1 MNTLSKKAAL
11 ALSALTF
18 LVIGS
23 LIVFAPELLF
33 SSNGITLNPSA
44 AMMSEVRSPGVLIL
58 LACFAASMG
67 LFYRRGRQSDCWC
80 PPPCCLAMAQAGL
93 SAWPSTACPCTTC
106 RRCRSGVGTWLLVCR
121 STACQQGKS
130 PIARIKRKPVRVE
143 TLHRLSFRPPRRGWM
158 SGGPKPSG
166 LLRRDRRF

>member
-44 AMMSEVRSPGVLIL
+44 AMMSEVRSPGALIL
-58 LACFAASMG
+58 LACFAASMC
-67 LFYRRGRQSDCWC
+67 LFYRSW
-80 PPPCCLAMAQAGL
+80 
-93 SAWPSTACPCTTC
+93 
-106 RRCRSGVGTWLLVCR
+106 
-121 STACQQGKS
+121 
-130 PIARIKRKPVRVE
+130 
-143 TLHRLSFRPPRRGWM
+143 
-158 SGGPKPSG
+158 
-166 LLRRDRRF
+166 

>member
-67 LFYRRGRQSDCWC
+67 LFYRSWETIGLLVSAALLLGYGTGRLVSLALDGMPPAPLVAATAVELGLGCWC
-80 PPPCCLAMAQAGL
+80 AAHLLASRANPPSHA
-93 SAWPSTACPCTTC
+93 
-106 RRCRSGVGTWLLVCR
+106 
-121 STACQQGKS
+121 
-130 PIARIKRKPVRVE
+130 
-143 TLHRLSFRPPRRGWM
+143 
-158 SGGPKPSG
+158 
-166 LLRRDRRF
+166 